1 METTKRAKTGLSVE
15 ERQLYEHNLSKFKD
29 ERDAIQKKTFTKWVN
44 KHLKK
49 HWTNSKTYTQL
60 CIFPET
66 IITANRHVNDL
77 FTDLQ
82 DGLNLISLLEVLSG
96 EHLHREKGRMRF
108 HALQNVELVL
118 NFLRYKKIKLVN
130 IRPEDI
136 VDGNPKLTLG
146 LIWTIILH
154 FQISDIVLS
163 QREENVSPKEVLLK
177 WAKKS
182 TARYPEVRVS
192 DFTTS
197 WRDGL
202 AFNALIH
209 RNRPDLIDWRSVKTK
224 TVRERL
230 ETAFYSAEKVGVTR
244 LLDPEDVDT
253 HEIDEKSIIT
263 YISSIYDVFPEP
275 PAKHPLYD
283 NESQVLTQEYREV
296 ASSLHLWICEYTS
309 VFSERTLPATL
320 QDLVKASQESSRF
333 KTYEVPA
340 KQSDRQKLSL
350 LYTELQKIYESTGEV
365 DIEPELHIDVLERNW
380 NKLLSL
386 HQERDQQLQDEIKK
400 FERLDRL
407 AERLSRD
414 CKRVD
419 SRLDDVESRV
429 TEESRRLERLH
440 PLDAKRNAESLE
452 SEMRSIEETINGLVQ
467 DLGILKTVGHQAAPG
482 LERRV
487 TKLHQKWVALRS
499 SLHQKLIARL
509 ASMSFPVVEER
520 TVTRQTRT
528 VLETRLVDTNHHFR
542 SLQQAIDWC
551 KAKIKLINESDLGN
565 DLAGVKIELSHH
577 EREHKEIDRFKT
589 TVEQCAA
596 AKTQFTGEEQQLYQQ
611 HLNTL
616 HKVYSELLTT
626 SNKRLSDLESLLDYL
641 QSLQNQLAWLSEKE
655 AIEVARDWSDPNI
668 NLLSVQHYHDNLM
681 SELEKR
687 EVSVRSVLERGNSLV
702 LQNHPAGKT
711 ISRWTELLKEAW
723 SRLLQFSLACEI
735 HTEATRKYQEYQ
747 KDLREAE
754 AWLQSRDE
762 LLNTVYSASEFSL
775 DEGERL
781 LKGMQEM
788 REELNKKAPLFAELT
803 ARAAKVPPIRQRRLP
818 VTRPIQVT
826 AVCNYTSD
834 TVYIEKED
842 TWLLHDNSAL
852 TQWRVSSLSS
862 RSNDTNVP
870 GVVFFIPPPGKELL
884 EGAERLNRSFES
896 TTSLWQKKHMRLRQ
910 NMIFATIRVVR
921 SWDLAQFVG
930 MGSEQRNA
938 IRRALNEDA
947 DKLLSEGDPSD
958 PQLRRLRREMEE
970 VNRLFEE
977 LERRARQEDE
987 QKAALREFT
996 ETSNRIQ
1003 TTLDEYERTLN
1014 NRILNSIARDSHTLE
1029 RQVLQHKDFEN
1040 DLKSL
1045 TPEIDSL
1052 QVLFNTLPRKSHQ
1065 HSAKVESIL
1074 QQWNTIWNYS
1084 HLYVE
1089 RMKCVEIVLASL
1101 DEARNVVSELE
1112 IKLAS
1117 FGEMPSELE
1126 PLRDVHDDLI
1136 RLQNAIAARQP
1147 VVDQLIDDATNTR
1160 RVVVRSRDRT
1170 SEREHGDLDRL
1181 DEDVNSVTK
1190 RWNDLCANLV
1200 HRLRSCEAA
1209 YSLLD
1214 NFGQTY
1220 QTEVKFIDE
1229 SYKQLNELPPVSHAK
1244 HHIEP
1249 TKVLFT
1255 SIVERT
1261 QPLEQVN
1268 IDGGRFIREAKI
1280 YAVSLRRYADD
1291 VMKWNP
1297 SFERPEYEEPSPT
1310 TKVEQML
1317 DNLNQ
1322 RFLTL
1327 VTVMQDRIRQMAALS
1342 GDKDLQEFVRMMKPA
1357 QLRTFR
1363 TVFSITETT
1372 KQISSKWLPDTCDM
1386 GNQMNGRSEDE
1397 KSSEIINEKGITDPE
1412 TGRVLT
1418 IGEAIRKRILDVR
1431 NGTVRVKGDTLSLKE
1446 AAEQGVIQER
1456 LVQRL
1461 LAPVV
1466 GAASLLEQIQR
1477 ELLNAENPVSQ
1488 FCLSDFISLDLVYDE
1503 KVLDRKT
1510 GNLLTFGDAVKSKIM
1525 NPDFYEIYS
1534 QDKKI
1539 TLRDGLKTGFKMADV
1554 EKPLSLKDAVD
1565 FDMVDDGLIVTRYGK
1580 LTVEDAVLNN
1590 ILDTNYNTILDPDT
1604 NNLITLQEALNRKII
1619 KDGLYLGKTFQSAVQ
1634 DGDFSTV
1641 NIQSVFDIG
1650 LIRFGEEYKSLKIL
1664 HKEGIFDKGTF
1675 KMPEI
1680 QTLEELESQNLVRR
1694 EVKDILMKKIG
1705 VKSSGKELSV
1715 FEAVSMGLLDIKTGL
1730 LVDRK
1735 HKQIGYEEALKKK
1748 LITKEGLSTLK
1759 SVLCITLTTQT
1770 KTVKKYIDNEGTP
1783 GKKLVSEDIKVV
1795 EKGFKKNIKNILDS
1809 MSRVPDK
1816 GWLLR
1821 DAIEKKVLDPN
1832 RGIFTVPGTDR
1843 EVSFEE
1849 CLKLGIID
1857 EKSGR
1862 VVDLKRGRELSFLR
1876 AIEKRIMDK
1885 HGNVN
1890 GHDMEACIK
1899 NGLILLDDTS
1909 PDPLHVEKGVIF
1921 DPSSSL
1927 VILTKTGES
1936 LKFSEAL
1943 KSSKLDPKKV
1953 RVNGLSLQDALDNG
1967 LLSDD
1972 FLEFNGPEGKMSVGE
1987 AIKLGYVTVE
1997 GRSVVKK
2004 YLIIDKKLSPRDLAL
2019 RGVYDPKK
2027 SKFTIPFKEVC
2038 DKIFDPDD
2046 VFVKNLTLRQALE
2059 QNLFDEDGN
2068 LYDGDQK
2075 IPFFQAVKMS
2085 WIYSKEAK
2093 PRANL
2098 TLHKAIEQKILDPQ
2112 TVKVKYENVDCNLNQ
2127 AILDNILDPDEIVVK
2142 ADENSDFVGLNEAVE
2157 TKLLDLNEA
2166 VLGGLSLDAAFK
2178 VGFVRQKMPPIALEN
2193 IVDGITLR
2201 DPLTGN
2207 IIDVKKSIN
2216 LGIVDPDISYINGE
2230 KASDQII
2237 KPGDEIKTKLNP
2249 FTIIEAINRGYYKN
2263 GKFLDP
2269 RINKYLTLRES
2280 IDKKLIDPTLT
2291 CVKDPKNDELL
2302 DLDKSEGILDFENG
2316 TFNYPFKMDLKK
2328 AYLKGFILP
2337 KIPPMS
2343 LPEAAVQE
2351 YKLKN
2356 LKSDLGAGKILNTP
2370 CLVNDNEILTP
2381 GEALELG
2388 LFDPESNTYR
2398 GIRLE
2403 KAVAAGFLL
2412 PKILSVKEAVDYAV
2426 YSPKSGLFNERTLNT
2441 ALENLIDPDTT
2452 IVRTDS
2458 GPESFKT
2465 AVDKTTG
2472 RIATQKGELTLDQAF
2487 KKGVL
2492 YDLKV
2497 PCSLKD
2503 AYENLYSDNLF
2514 LDPKTNEFL
2523 SLKEAIDSNLIGND
2537 ENLIKT
2543 DMGLVDLKTGYEY
2556 FKGDLDKLLQN
2567 CVYKPKNTL
2576 PLQKFLKDGLYK
2588 DGRIFTD
2595 GKEMSLNL
2603 ALREHK
2609 IDLDAPFCIQNNVF
2623 LTPKEAVVKNIL
2635 DPRKGVFKEENIEIP
2650 LENAYQLELVQNLD
2664 KIGPYEAVR
2673 HDCGLEYANVENS
2686 KLLKNGLFVDLPS
2699 KENAKELVK
2708 EKKIVSTVKNQDLE
2722 AINDSGLIRDSGI
2735 VNPEDNSINSLEKSL
2750 EIGLIN
2756 PNTTRFKNRALNVK
2770 NLPSLESVSEGFV
2783 KGDLA
2788 TVRESLKDR
2797 SERLGIPIKGEMK
2810 LRDAIN
2816 SGLIDPRN
2824 WSVKEKGV
2832 KLVKFIESK
2841 SIDLDVYGYL
2851 DGDTFHTKDLTLIKG
2866 IMESFKTA
2874 IENNKIDLDKGLYK
2888 FNDVNLSLMDAINCG
2903 YLDPN
2908 TIVVKDT
2915 SRRRFYKINEAF
2927 KKGITDDKGNTLDR
2941 KNSRLY
2947 NLKTGLESEI
2957 IYLDNISLIDSIDYG
2972 VYNPTNGL
2980 FTDPFSTETGMSR
2993 PRLNLAAAIGSGMV
3007 SGTSAVFRD
3016 RSGAIKSVQ
3025 EAISSGSLDA
3035 VRGRFRTDDGEDL
3048 DLVKAKDRGIIVRA
3062 QSRQAMEEKYKLC
3075 DDSLRQLLEWM
3086 SDLEDRLAKQEPA
3099 QESLNGIRD
3108 QINLLKLIKEEI
3120 ESQQRMVQS
3129 CLDDVRNIISNGT
3142 EFLARDEISSL
3153 ERNSKSLKTRYD
3165 KSNVMTE
3172 RLLRRIISASEEL
3185 HKFRSEATVFSE
3197 WLEKTKRVVTEKE
3210 KMTNLRPGDSISEL
3224 VNDVISHQADLRF
3237 ITMAGQKFAD
3247 ESKEFLN
3254 SVNEYRAGLT
3264 SRPGLVEP
3272 YQGSELRRLVA
3283 DLTKE
3288 YKDLSIRVTEL
3299 SERLSGLGGRQREY
3313 KSALD
3318 RARQW
3323 MQSAE
3328 PRANK
3333 ILAEPLAADPHSL
3346 DEQLVRAKSLNT
3358 EFAAQSR
3365 LFDNLRQSLELL
3377 IRSVEG
3383 QATRSEINELT
3394 LPVEELSSKYDSLSS
3409 GLTRRIESL
3418 DNALSQSQGVE
3429 NALENVV
3436 AWLSNAENNIKSLTR
3451 PASLNKPRLEEQ
3463 VRAVRA
3469 PLSEIVAYRSSIE
3482 SVVVQAKQLTSSAT
3496 NPRLAKRIDGKVK
3509 DVLSRYEK
3517 LLERTTKLSELL
3529 NEVTASLDEFS
3540 SHATEV
3546 ENWLQEANDGIA
3558 VGGAGAVDV
3567 VVAERDAKREPLE
3580 RVLREGR
3587 SLLARK
3593 DVTDTSQVRDRIK
3606 NIETQWRDLNTLL
3619 DEKARLSKIRAEQA
3633 LAYDKLRDQIVAW
3646 LNAFEGKVGRLEPV
3660 ALHMDIIKRQT
3671 EELKPLVKEHR
3682 DFAPT
3687 IDRLF
3692 DIGSSMEATERPES
3706 PTRRR
3711 SSVSPV
3717 KRLSTIGRK
3726 SSQELT
3732 SPTPTKVYVTSPM
3745 SPVSSGFGSRRS
3757 SQEVYHVEDFTGTQ
3771 QEVAELNNRY
3781 SSLGLKLSERTT
3793 ELETTKEEL
3802 RKSLEHMRSLDGFIE
3817 RTNRALPRDTLCA
3830 TKDEADKTNKVVKSL
3845 LEEMYEKQALLES
3858 TKSSVSELLR
3868 KKQNAPGAEALQK
3881 QLEEILAKWKAL
3893 HDLCKS
3899 RIQILE
3905 DLKDLY
3911 DTHEHLGTWLSA
3923 KERMVGALGPISSDP
3938 RMVQS
3943 QVEQV
3948 QVLRE
3953 ELRAMRPQLS
3963 HLETTTASLVT
3974 RAKWTPLEAKL
3985 KSVTDRW
3992 SALAKKLD
4000 DRAACLGVAVDSSR
4014 EFDSGLNRLRDTL
4027 QNISEQVDAAQTEK
4041 DPEQHLRK
4049 IQACERQLEGARQLL
4064 ADAEAAGEELCKVL
4078 TDAGSRAEIQGKL
4091 SAVNKQ
4097 YNALQAKVDRRR
4109 AEIEGLLRDGREFD
4123 ATVAKTLGWLSDEL
4137 SSLQDRLLISADR
4150 EVLQQQVDA
4159 HEPVYKEVMS
4169 REHQVI
4175 MLLDRGQ
4182 SQRADKSSSRNLD
4195 SLRSQWDKLKRE
4207 ASERHTRLHTSMEHC
4222 RKYYK
4227 SLEAFVPW
4235 LSQAE
4240 SRLESL
4246 RPDSFSRRDLDK
4258 HLRDLATFRN
4268 DVWKKSGEFEHL
4280 RSLGDT
4286 FVSSCD
4292 IDKDIVLQEV
4302 AAAKSRWDKLNNE
4315 LLLKTSTLEE
4325 LGRRL
4330 VDAADRLRGVSHS
4343 VQRCEDRLG
4352 SHDSISAHADPAT
4365 VARLASLRDEVASL
4379 RKPLESLRTICDEL
4393 DEEVSQVA
4401 QGRTSGLGDEV
4412 AALAERLDDLS
4423 SRLDDRCDRAQ
4434 IAAKA
4439 VQQYN
4444 DKIKH
4449 LTTDLSTLE
4458 DEFASM
4464 KPPGRDMK
4472 TLRSQQ
4478 DQLTG
4483 FNGKL
4488 ARAGDDVAAMQSLAD
4503 ALVDSGFSADATRQ
4517 QAENV
4522 SKRLSSLESAS
4533 RKREQALD
4541 AAIEKLLDFNNKI
4554 DAADTLVER
4563 AFDELKRLK
4572 PVGSEPDTI
4581 RSQQDESASLRATM
4595 VEPAGAAV
4603 EVAIAAGQI
4612 LVQTASPG
4620 VSTAQVERDCE
4631 CISEKWNDLKEKMT
4645 DRDKKL
4651 NAGLLQSGK
4660 FQEALEGLSK
4670 WLSDM
4675 EDMVANQKAPS
4686 ADYKV
4691 VKAQLQE
4698 QKFLKKMLL
4707 DRQGSMSSLVVMGR
4721 EVAAN
4726 CDSTERSAVERQL
4739 KSLADRFED
4748 LTEKAATRMTA
4759 LEQAMAVAKSF
4770 HDKMNPVN
4778 DWLQRTEKKIKDM
4791 ELVPTDEE
4799 KIQQKIREHDA
4810 LHEEILHKKTD
4821 LSDLTDIASQLASLV
4836 SDDDASGIADQ
4847 VQEAANRYS
4856 KLVHASEDVATLL
4869 ESARGR
4875 LRHLVVTYQQLQA
4888 WMEGMDHRLSRF
4900 KVLAVHTEQLYAQME
4915 DLADLSEEI
4924 SNQQGN
4930 VDSTVDAG
4938 HELMRSISS
4947 DEAIQLKDKLDS
4959 LQRRYNDLTVRGS
4972 DLLKQAQEALPLVQ
4986 QFHNSH
4992 NKLVDWMHGAE
5003 TTLQSAD
5010 PREESIHALEMD
5022 IQEFRP
5028 VLENVNQ
5035 LGPQLCSIGP
5045 GEGAAT
5051 IEGLVTRDNRR
5062 FDAISEQVQRKAERL
5077 QLCKQRSL
5085 EVLSDVDSLLEW
5097 FREVEAQ
5104 LREAE
5109 PPSSEPQ
5116 VIRLQLKEH
5125 KALNDDIASQK
5136 GRVRDI
5142 LDTAKKVLRESP
5154 QYEDNSVMR
5163 DKMVDLRETMDSV
5176 WRASGD
5182 RLSLLEQALGLA
5194 QHFESSHSEL
5204 VSWLDEKTTEA
5215 RNLRPSSL
5223 RPQALIQ
5230 DQAVTQ
5236 RLLQSISEHKP
5247 LVDKLNKTGESL
5259 IKLVPYEEGTKVQE
5273 MLDSDNSR
5281 YNELR
5286 NMLKAR
5292 QEALEKAL
5300 QESSEFSDKL
5310 EGMLRALSNAAEEMN
5325 SAEPVSAH
5333 PPKIRQQLKENEALI
5348 DEVAKREEAFEAVKK
5363 AASDVIAKSPSSDP
5377 AVKDIKRK
5385 LDKLQQLWKEV
5396 NDATKTRNKSL
5407 SEALEVAARF
5417 WSALEAV
5424 MTTLAEIERTLIE
5437 QEPPA
5442 LKPELVR
5449 RQGEALGI
5457 VKSDIDHTKPRVED
5471 VRKTGASLM
5480 ALCGEADKPE
5490 VRKNI
5495 EDLDSA
5501 WDTVTSLFAR
5511 REENLLDAM
5520 ERAME
5525 FHETLKA
5532 LKEFLQQ
5539 AESRFSAL
5547 GPLGEDIGTI
5557 RQQMKEVKDLKASLD
5572 PMMIK
5577 VESLNRQAA
5586 ELTERSTAEQAQG
5599 LKESLSSVNSRWDEL
5614 HRGIAERYRQL
5625 ENALLRLGQFQQALS
5640 ELLTWISNTDKS
5652 LDTEM
5657 SPTAVDPHLL
5667 EVQLAKLKVLMNDM
5681 TAHQSSVDTLNDAGR
5696 QIVEESRGADDTTQ
5710 ERLKD
5715 LNKKWKAL
5723 LDKAADRQTEL
5734 EEALRQGQRFSAEIQ
5749 DLLGWLSEVDSVI
5762 ASSKPVG
5769 GLPET
5774 ASEQLDRF
5782 MVVYD
5787 ELEGTRP
5794 RVEAVLQRGAE
5805 MLRKSPSE
5813 SSSHTQGNLK
5823 TLKSRWESVTS
5834 RANDKKIKLEIALK
5848 EATEFHDALQS
5859 FMNWLTSAEK
5869 TLSNLKPVSRVL
5881 ETILNQIEEHKAF
5894 QKEVGVHRETML
5906 QLDKKGTHLKYFS
5919 QKQDVILIK
5928 NLLISVQHRWER
5940 VVSKS
5945 AERTRALDHG
5955 YKEAK
5960 DFHDSWSNLMNWLRE
5975 TDVKLDEMLTDINS
5989 AANDPIKLRQRL
6001 VKHRE
6006 TQKAIAGKQIAYDAT
6021 LRAAK
6026 TLRERAPK
6034 VDELTLKNMAS
6045 ELKELWNTVSSKAVV
6060 RQRNLEEA
6068 LLYCGQVK
6076 DALDALLDWLRKTH
6090 KDLSEDGPVHGDLDT
6105 VQNLIEKH
6113 KNLEQDMENRKS
6125 QVESVE
6131 KSGRE
6136 LASKS
6141 DARQMSDQVSEMT
6154 DLWRKTTHLA
6164 QKRGAKLQSALKQ
6177 AEELHR
6183 SVHQLLEWLSDAES
6197 KLRLVDNL
6205 SDDETETRI
6214 MMSEHEKF
6222 MRELADKEREKDST
6236 IRLAEEIL
6244 GKAHPDAVQV
6254 VKHWISV
6261 IQSRWDEV
6269 TSWSR
6274 QRNDKLKAQLR
6285 SLQDMDALLEE
6296 LLAWLGE
6303 CESTL
6308 ISLEHQELPDN
6319 VPATQVLVDEHQFFM
6334 ETMAKRTTEI
6344 DMVVKAK
6351 TIKERKVSKKSGST
6365 QELHE
6370 LTRRQSLK
6378 SSREHLL
6385 IERRTS
6391 RSSGKEFSDPT
6402 LPHIGPKFPTK
6413 GSKTPEPQFK
6423 CARSRL
6429 LYDRWRSAWLMS
6441 WERQRRLRDHLLH
6454 LGELERLA
6462 NFSWDDWRKRFL
6474 RFMNHKKSRLTDL
6487 FRKMD
6492 KNNDGLIPR
6501 DDFVDGIIKTKFDT
6515 NRPEMGAVADM
6526 FDHNSEGYID
6536 WKEFIAALRPDWE
6549 EKKPTTEAEKIH
6561 DEVKRLV
6568 MLCTCRQKFRVF
6580 QVGEG
6585 KYRFGD
6591 SQKLRLVRILRST
6604 VMVRVGGGWVAL
6616 EEFLVKNDPCR
6627 VEMLPIPNPFIPEEH
6642 EAWCPLSV
6650 RRSSGELLSE
6660 LMPIFEK
6667 LREREENA
6675 MKSEFPITVAQ
6686 RIHTPHTCQIRE
6698 KSSKS
6703 VPMASSRG
6711 TPGSVDSLSDLDSSP
6726 HTPNYMTPRKSSL
6739 RAPSS
6744 STPGS
6749 LPGSRSNSRP
6759 ASRQNSKPPSRH
6771 ASNLSLASSDDGTPS
6786 RIPRMSVPSRTSTTG
6801 TATQRKMTAPGALNG
6816 SKSPSGRGKLTRAS
6830 SIPTLAN
6837 RSSTSKIPVFIGSG
6851 DVSHSTSSSGQSR
6864 IPIYSYSTLTSPTS
6878 TSSGHSMGI
6887 RQQRTPSGRN
6897 TPSGRTTPKSSR

>member
-15 ERQLYEHNLSKFKD
+15 ERQLYEHNLSKFKGIWERFSTQID

-1268 IDGGRFIREAKI
+1268 IDGGRFIREAK
-1280 YAVSLRRYADD
+1280 
-1291 VMKWNP
+1291 
-1297 SFERPEYEEPSPT
+1297 
-1310 TKVEQML
+1310 
-1317 DNLNQ
+1317 
-1322 RFLTL
+1322 
-1327 VTVMQDRIRQMAALS
+1327 
-1342 GDKDLQEFVRMMKPA
+1342 
-1357 QLRTFR
+1357 
-1363 TVFSITETT
+1363 
-1372 KQISSKWLPDTCDM
+1372 
-1386 GNQMNGRSEDE
+1386 
-1397 KSSEIINEKGITDPE
+1397 
-1412 TGRVLT
+1412 
-1418 IGEAIRKRILDVR
+1418 
-1431 NGTVRVKGDTLSLKE
+1431 
-1446 AAEQGVIQER
+1446 
-1456 LVQRL
+1456 
-1461 LAPVV
+1461 
-1466 GAASLLEQIQR
+1466 
-1477 ELLNAENPVSQ
+1477 
-1488 FCLSDFISLDLVYDE
+1488 
-1503 KVLDRKT
+1503 
-1510 GNLLTFGDAVKSKIM
+1510 
-1525 NPDFYEIYS
+1525 
-1534 QDKKI
+1534 
-1539 TLRDGLKTGFKMADV
+1539 
-1554 EKPLSLKDAVD
+1554 
-1565 FDMVDDGLIVTRYGK
+1565 
-1580 LTVEDAVLNN
+1580 
-1590 ILDTNYNTILDPDT
+1590 
-1604 NNLITLQEALNRKII
+1604 
-1619 KDGLYLGKTFQSAVQ
+1619 
-1634 DGDFSTV
+1634 
-1641 NIQSVFDIG
+1641 
-1650 LIRFGEEYKSLKIL
+1650 
-1664 HKEGIFDKGTF
+1664 
-1675 KMPEI
+1675 
-1680 QTLEELESQNLVRR
+1680 
-1694 EVKDILMKKIG
+1694 
-1705 VKSSGKELSV
+1705 
-1715 FEAVSMGLLDIKTGL
+1715 
-1730 LVDRK
+1730 
-1735 HKQIGYEEALKKK
+1735 
-1748 LITKEGLSTLK
+1748 
-1759 SVLCITLTTQT
+1759 
-1770 KTVKKYIDNEGTP
+1770 
-1783 GKKLVSEDIKVV
+1783 
-1795 EKGFKKNIKNILDS
+1795 
-1809 MSRVPDK
+1809 
-1816 GWLLR
+1816 
-1821 DAIEKKVLDPN
+1821 
-1832 RGIFTVPGTDR
+1832 
-1843 EVSFEE
+1843 
-1849 CLKLGIID
+1849 
-1857 EKSGR
+1857 
-1862 VVDLKRGRELSFLR
+1862 
-1876 AIEKRIMDK
+1876 
-1885 HGNVN
+1885 
-1890 GHDMEACIK
+1890 
-1899 NGLILLDDTS
+1899 
-1909 PDPLHVEKGVIF
+1909 
-1921 DPSSSL
+1921 
-1927 VILTKTGES
+1927 
-1936 LKFSEAL
+1936 
-1943 KSSKLDPKKV
+1943 
-1953 RVNGLSLQDALDNG
+1953 
-1967 LLSDD
+1967 
-1972 FLEFNGPEGKMSVGE
+1972 
-1987 AIKLGYVTVE
+1987 
-1997 GRSVVKK
+1997 
-2004 YLIIDKKLSPRDLAL
+2004 
-2019 RGVYDPKK
+2019 
-2027 SKFTIPFKEVC
+2027 
-2038 DKIFDPDD
+2038 
-2046 VFVKNLTLRQALE
+2046 
-2059 QNLFDEDGN
+2059 
-2068 LYDGDQK
+2068 
-2075 IPFFQAVKMS
+2075 
-2085 WIYSKEAK
+2085 
-2093 PRANL
+2093 
-2098 TLHKAIEQKILDPQ
+2098 
-2112 TVKVKYENVDCNLNQ
+2112 
-2127 AILDNILDPDEIVVK
+2127 
-2142 ADENSDFVGLNEAVE
+2142 
-2157 TKLLDLNEA
+2157 
-2166 VLGGLSLDAAFK
+2166 
-2178 VGFVRQKMPPIALEN
+2178 
-2193 IVDGITLR
+2193 
-2201 DPLTGN
+2201 
-2207 IIDVKKSIN
+2207 
-2216 LGIVDPDISYINGE
+2216 
-2230 KASDQII
+2230 
-2237 KPGDEIKTKLNP
+2237 
-2249 FTIIEAINRGYYKN
+2249 
-2263 GKFLDP
+2263 
-2269 RINKYLTLRES
+2269 
-2280 IDKKLIDPTLT
+2280 
-2291 CVKDPKNDELL
+2291 
-2302 DLDKSEGILDFENG
+2302 
-2316 TFNYPFKMDLKK
+2316 
-2328 AYLKGFILP
+2328 
-2337 KIPPMS
+2337 
-2343 LPEAAVQE
+2343 
-2351 YKLKN
+2351 
-2356 LKSDLGAGKILNTP
+2356 
-2370 CLVNDNEILTP
+2370 
-2381 GEALELG
+2381 
-2388 LFDPESNTYR
+2388 
-2398 GIRLE
+2398 
-2403 KAVAAGFLL
+2403 
-2412 PKILSVKEAVDYAV
+2412 
-2426 YSPKSGLFNERTLNT
+2426 
-2441 ALENLIDPDTT
+2441 
-2452 IVRTDS
+2452 
-2458 GPESFKT
+2458 
-2465 AVDKTTG
+2465 
-2472 RIATQKGELTLDQAF
+2472 
-2487 KKGVL
+2487 
-2492 YDLKV
+2492 
-2497 PCSLKD
+2497 
-2503 AYENLYSDNLF
+2503 
-2514 LDPKTNEFL
+2514 
-2523 SLKEAIDSNLIGND
+2523 
-2537 ENLIKT
+2537 
-2543 DMGLVDLKTGYEY
+2543 
-2556 FKGDLDKLLQN
+2556 
-2567 CVYKPKNTL
+2567 
-2576 PLQKFLKDGLYK
+2576 
-2588 DGRIFTD
+2588 
-2595 GKEMSLNL
+2595 
-2603 ALREHK
+2603 
-2609 IDLDAPFCIQNNVF
+2609 
-2623 LTPKEAVVKNIL
+2623 
-2635 DPRKGVFKEENIEIP
+2635 
-2650 LENAYQLELVQNLD
+2650 
-2664 KIGPYEAVR
+2664 
-2673 HDCGLEYANVENS
+2673 
-2686 KLLKNGLFVDLPS
+2686 
-2699 KENAKELVK
+2699 
-2708 EKKIVSTVKNQDLE
+2708 
-2722 AINDSGLIRDSGI
+2722 
-2735 VNPEDNSINSLEKSL
+2735 
-2750 EIGLIN
+2750 
-2756 PNTTRFKNRALNVK
+2756 
-2770 NLPSLESVSEGFV
+2770 
-2783 KGDLA
+2783 
-2788 TVRESLKDR
+2788 
-2797 SERLGIPIKGEMK
+2797 
-2810 LRDAIN
+2810 
-2816 SGLIDPRN
+2816 
-2824 WSVKEKGV
+2824 
-2832 KLVKFIESK
+2832 
-2841 SIDLDVYGYL
+2841 
-2851 DGDTFHTKDLTLIKG
+2851 
-2866 IMESFKTA
+2866 
-2874 IENNKIDLDKGLYK
+2874 
-2888 FNDVNLSLMDAINCG
+2888 
-2903 YLDPN
+2903 
-2908 TIVVKDT
+2908 
-2915 SRRRFYKINEAF
+2915 
-2927 KKGITDDKGNTLDR
+2927 
-2941 KNSRLY
+2941 
-2947 NLKTGLESEI
+2947 
-2957 IYLDNISLIDSIDYG
+2957 
-2972 VYNPTNGL
+2972 
-2980 FTDPFSTETGMSR
+2980 
-2993 PRLNLAAAIGSGMV
+2993 
-3007 SGTSAVFRD
+3007 
-3016 RSGAIKSVQ
+3016 
-3025 EAISSGSLDA
+3025 
-3035 VRGRFRTDDGEDL
+3035 
-3048 DLVKAKDRGIIVRA
+3048 
-3062 QSRQAMEEKYKLC
+3062 QAMEEKYKLC